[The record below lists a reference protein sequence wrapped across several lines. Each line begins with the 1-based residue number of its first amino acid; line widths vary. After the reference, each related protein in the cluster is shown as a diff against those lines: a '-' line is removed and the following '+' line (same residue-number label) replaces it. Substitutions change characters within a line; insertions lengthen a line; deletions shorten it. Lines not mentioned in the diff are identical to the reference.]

1 MLKAVVQ
8 RSIPDF
14 ILNKLKEKRYFKTLR
29 DFKVSDEPDLIV
41 AKELIDNKEFIDL
54 GANIGIYTTY
64 LSPFA
69 KKIYSFEPVP
79 LSFSLLSLYI
89 QKFRLNNVDVHQIA
103 VSDKV
108 GSAVIEVPIYEG
120 ARNYYRANLT
130 NSKTV
135 SPSDMKYTVQTTTID
150 SFFADIPTEVSF
162 IKCDVEG
169 HELACILGAQKFI
182 GQHKPAWLIEVSNNP
197 DVPDNPA
204 HKLFEIMEQYGYEV
218 YFFDRQVLKKRNK
231 GDKSINFFFL
241 QNEHLDL
248 LRKNRIVFEG

>member
-1 MLKAVVQ
+1 MLKAVIQ
-8 RSIPDF
+8 RTIPDF

-41 AKELIDNKEFIDL
+41 AKELVNNQEFIDL
-54 GANIGIYTTY
+54 GANIGVYTTY

-69 KKIYSFEPVP
+69 KKTYSFEPVP

-89 QKFRLNNVDVHQIA
+89 NKFSLNNVEVHQIA

-120 ARNYYRANLT
+120 IRNYYRANLT
-130 NSKTV
+130 KTKTV
-135 SPSDMKYTVQTTTID
+135 NSSDMKFTVQTTTID
-150 SFFADIPTEVSF
+150 SFFVDIPNEVSF

-182 GQHKPAWLIEVSNNP
+182 DQHKPAWLIEVSNNP
-197 DVPDNPA
+197 DVPNNPA
-204 HKLFEIMEQYGYEV
+204 HKLFEIMENHGYEV
-218 YFFDRQVLKKRNK
+218 YLFDQQVLKKRKK
-231 GDKSINFFFL
+231 GDKSVNFFFL
-241 QNEHLDL
+241 QKNHLEL
-248 LRKNRIVFEG
+248 LKKNGIVLGN